1 MDFSWICPKCSQTF
15 LAFGSAK
22 LHYFSCRNKK
32 KPKKILPSKKMED
45 SEQEYSEDANKL
57 WCICKQPDNFRL
69 MICCDSCQ
77 HWYHGNCV
85 GKKEQK
91 IMNKLI
97 YLLNNF
103 EAKFWLKCVKSEFEN
118 S

>member
-1 MDFSWICPKCSQTF
+1 MDNSELIKLDGKKWLCPKCSQTF
-15 LAFGSAK
+15 LAFRSAK
-22 LHYFSCRNKK
+22 LHYFSCRNRK

-85 GKKEQK
+85 GKKVQK

-97 YLLNNF
+97 Y
-103 EAKFWLKCVKSEFEN
+103 
-118 S
+118 

>member
-1 MDFSWICPKCSQTF
+1 
-15 LAFGSAK
+15 
-22 LHYFSCRNKK
+22 
-32 KPKKILPSKKMED
+32 MED

-85 GKKEQK
+85 GKKVQK

-97 YLLNNF
+97 Y
-103 EAKFWLKCVKSEFEN
+103 
-118 S
+118 